1 MGELA
6 RPDVAGYWV
15 NAPGD
20 DCRGHPAG
28 VRVNSGLGVH
38 CRIVPRGVL
47 NVLGIDDRAA
57 TRLEVEPILR
67 CVDKTPTLRLGTVRA
82 RFQEIASPLPVADLL
97 DEIFSSH
104 SPSDRVGAMM
114 GYFIDVQPLG
124 GP

>member
-1 MGELA
+1 MLLDTGLMRQETIAEAIRQEFELT
-6 RPDVAGYWV
+6 RDWV
-15 NAPGD
+15 SIA
-20 DCRGHPAG
+20 
-28 VRVNSGLGVH
+28 
-38 CRIVPRGVL
+38 GVL